1 MRQDIRNVSRNV
13 RSRSERDLL
22 VAVTADGH
30 FPTFDVEVQEPG
42 A

>member
-1 MRQDIRNVSRNV
+1 MRQDIRNVSRDV
-13 RSRSERDLL
+13 RSSSERDLR

-30 FPTFDVEVQEPG
+30 FPALDIEVQKPG